1 MNGLVRVHFKQCD
14 STQTRAKSY
23 LSKIRPREG
32 LVVSADYQSGG
43 RGQLGSHWLSSEGL
57 NLTLSMLFTPQDL
70 DIDKRF
76 LFNIWISQ
84 ALVNLLHKKLGE
96 QKIRVK
102 WPNDILVNGKKIAGI
117 LIQNNLRGDKLQY
130 VIVGIGINVNEVMK
144 TYSFPATSMRSEAG
158 RSYNLNELKEE
169 LIGQVWKTYIKGLQ
183 FPEMQLFK
191 SAYEKLLWKMDQK
204 VSIIEGGV
212 KKTCRIKGINK
223 IGELKVKIDGDIRLI
238 RNKDVTFILNED

>member
-32 LVVSADYQSGG
+32 LVVSADYQSAG
-43 RGQLGSHWLSSEGL
+43 RGQLGSHWISSEGL
-57 NLTLSMLFTPQDL
+57 NLTLSILFTPQVL

-84 ALVNLLHKKLGE
+84 ALVNLLRIKLGE
-96 QKIRVK
+96 QEIRVK

-144 TYSFPATSMRSEAG
+144 TYSFPATSMRSVTG
-158 RSYNLNELKEE
+158 RSFNLNSLKEE
-169 LIGQVWKTYIKGLQ
+169 LIGEIWKTYIKGLQ
-183 FPEMQLFK
+183 FPEIQVFK
-191 SAYEKLLWKMDQK
+191 SSYEKLLWKMDQK
-204 VSIIEGGV
+204 VSIIEGGE
-212 KKTCRIKGINK
+212 KKTCRIEGINK
-223 IGELKVKIDGDIRLI
+223 MGELKVKIGKDSRLI